1 MIEKGKPS
9 EKFILVEQE
18 LYGIDRDDFVNLDDL
33 LRLLLINGEC
43 RNPKVVADGGELTKN
58 INQKKKLTILQACRC
73 PFCHKGESITS
84 ISVWN
89 IVNHLGKYDFS
100 WESVVNNLKE
110 RQIFSNQMNIN
121 CLDLILARPSWNC
134 STVGYLRCLNPVLN
148 ETI

>member
-33 LRLLLINGEC
+33 RRLVLINGEC
-43 RNPKVVADGGELTKN
+43 RNPKVVADGGELNKN
-58 INQKKKLTILQACRC
+58 INQKMKLTILQACRC

-89 IVNHLGKYDFS
+89 MVNHLGRYDFS
-100 WESVVNNLKE
+100 
-110 RQIFSNQMNIN
+110 
-121 CLDLILARPSWNC
+121 
-134 STVGYLRCLNPVLN
+134 
-148 ETI
+148 